1 MQGGLSR
8 AARSC
13 KRARVPPKSPLL
25 PPLASLES
33 LLSKTILIGVEN
45 RRTRVRDRRKR
56 KERKRKRERTENPFL
71 FSALVQFPTHTH
83 LSSSLTIRYAC
94 SSKAWAMFSRD
105 AFYVSNP
112 SYFSL

>member
-33 LLSKTILIGVEN
+33 LLSKTIL
-45 RRTRVRDRRKR
+45 TRKTRIYHYY
-56 KERKRKRERTENPFL
+56 FL
-71 FSALVQFPTHTH
+71 TAL
-83 LSSSLTIRYAC
+83 R
-94 SSKAWAMFSRD
+94 
-105 AFYVSNP
+105 
-112 SYFSL
+112 